1 MYFINIHIQV
11 YSKETFKKFIIR
23 WIVKNDLPFTCVES
37 EDFRNMISLL
47 RKDAFIPSADTI
59 KNYIMTSFNDS
70 QKKVAS
76 ILQVIYINVF

>member
-1 MYFINIHIQV
+1 
-11 YSKETFKKFIIR
+11 
-23 WIVKNDLPFTCVES
+23 
-37 EDFRNMISLL
+37 MISLL

-59 KNYIMTSFNDS
+59 KNYIMTSFNDN